1 MDTKIPRAGGTGA
14 SAFTASDTKPLTGN
28 TPETQPDGAFAY
40 RQTFRLDPRFSVEF
54 VLDGERFECRW
65 QPYVP
70 KGHEARA
77 LLDAYRRA
85 RDEFFSSLGV
95 NVLVVDL

>member
-1 MDTKIPRAGGTGA
+1 MHTKNPRGRAGA

-40 RQTFRLDPRFSVEF
+40 RQTFRLDSRFWVEF
-54 VLDGERFECRW
+54 ALDGERFECRW

-85 RDEFFSSLGV
+85 RDEFFSSLGL
-95 NVLVVDL
+95 NVLVVEL

>member
-1 MDTKIPRAGGTGA
+1 MGA
-14 SAFTASDTKPLTGN
+14 
-28 TPETQPDGAFAY
+28 DGAFAY
-40 RQTFRLDPRFSVEF
+40 RQTFRLDPRFTIEF

-70 KGHEARA
+70 NGREARA